1 MKLIKS
7 GFDNLSFFV
16 HVLVSLILYGMNV
29 GMMGCVWG
37 GGCRGGGEGYIE
49 LSIINGSNN
58 IHSYKA
64 AASK

>member
-1 MKLIKS
+1 
-7 GFDNLSFFV
+7 
-16 HVLVSLILYGMNV
+16 MNV
-29 GMMGCVWG
+29 EMMGCGGGG

-58 IHSYKA
+58 IHPYKA